1 MVQGRCRFGENATE
15 PQQSVQYPVAYRH
28 ILRYRFR
35 NVTSISQGIMSTAS
49 LTTAY
54 RPQTFA
60 DVAGQETIKAILS
73 RAAREDRIA
82 PAYLFSGTRGVG
94 KTTIARIFA
103 KSLNCVN
110 APAAEPCNVCE
121 HCRKITQGMH
131 VDVVEIDGAS
141 NRGIDDAR
149 RLRES
154 IGYAPMEGR
163 YKVFIIDEAHMLTR
177 ESFNALLK
185 TLEEPP
191 RGVTFIMATTEP
203 HKFPI
208 TIISRCQHYIF
219 KRLGEHE
226 LEAHLTK
233 ILGREERDFEPQ
245 AVKLIARRAAGS
257 VRDSMS
263 LMGQVLALGHDKL
276 EESSVRSILGLAGQ
290 ELFFKVMEAMKA
302 QDVVAVSSVIRSIL
316 DQGVDIGYFLR
327 ELATT
332 WRNLFMLKQAGE
344 QALPLL
350 DLPEAEARQWLEWVP
365 EFELAHVHACWQ
377 LTLEGQRRVLTSL
390 EPAMALELLLLNLTF
405 LPKLLNMEQL
415 SRGGAKPAP
424 QQSAQP
430 QAQSGAPRPAG
441 QGAPQGR
448 GPTNPFDAAAGA
460 AIQSGDQSD
469 APSAA
474 TGTAP
479 SFSGN
484 RNEAPVSAPAGQA
497 SHGKRP
503 EPPHRQR
510 AAQAAAARENAA
522 PAYMPSGG
530 MPSGNTSGNLSGS
543 MPSGNVSSGEDSGPP
558 AGYLDGPPPDLPPEF
573 GGAEGMGG
581 PQPEPQDIYGGAE
594 MPGSSDSYAAAGS
607 YATTYPY
614 GAQEEAAPSA
624 VPAVLDPSSYDGPRD
639 WDTFLEFCKQQN
651 GEGGRSVNILHS
663 AKGEYSE
670 GELRI
675 RTQSGIQYG
684 RLNEPGLVAVL
695 TERARQWFGPQARLA
710 VLEPT
715 SRVRPYAELRKEVE
729 DHPLSRMLE
738 EELGAAL
745 IHFRHKDEPGK

>member
-1 MVQGRCRFGENATE
+1 
-15 PQQSVQYPVAYRH
+15 
-28 ILRYRFR
+28 
-35 NVTSISQGIMSTAS
+35 MSTAS

-60 DVAGQETIKAILS
+60 DVAGQETIKSILS
-73 RAAREDRIA
+73 RAAKEDRIA
-82 PAYLFSGTRGVG
+82 PAYLLSGTRGVG

-103 KSLNCVN
+103 KALNCIN
-110 APAAEPCNVCE
+110 APTGEPCNVCE

-141 NRGIDDAR
+141 NRGIEDAR
-149 RLRES
+149 RLREA

-191 RGVTFIMATTEP
+191 KGVTFIMATTES

-219 KRLGEHE
+219 KRLSEQE

-233 ILGREERDFEPQ
+233 ILGMEHLEFEPQ

-263 LMGQVLALGHDKL
+263 LMGQVLALGNAKL

-302 QDVVAVSSVIRSIL
+302 QDVVAVSTVIRNIL
-316 DQGVDIGYFLR
+316 DQGVDIGFFLR

-350 DLPEAEARQWLEWVP
+350 DLPQEEAAQWLAWVP

-405 LPKLLNMEQL
+405 LPKLLSMEQL
-415 SRGGAKPAP
+415 SRSGAAPGQSGQPAP
-424 QQSAQP
+424 AGRPAQP
-430 QAQSGAPRPAG
+430 QPATAQQSSAP
-441 QGAPQGR
+441 QGPPQGR
-448 GPTNPFDAAAGA
+448 GPQNPFDLAAGA
-460 AIQSGDQSD
+460 GNTSGNMPD
-469 APSAA
+469 APSAQPRPA
-474 TGTAP
+474 AP
-479 SFSGN
+479 
-484 RNEAPVSAPAGQA
+484 QQ
-497 SHGKRP
+497 KP
-503 EPPHRQR
+503 EPPHRVR
-510 AAQAAAARENAA
+510 KAAQEAAAQRPPVSSYQHDQAVQAGVPGNASANRPYYDA
-522 PAYMPSGG
+522 PATQGGIPYDDAPRQERSDDMQGPPSGY
-530 MPSGNTSGNLSGS
+530 T
-543 MPSGNVSSGEDSGPP
+543 E
-558 AGYLDGPPPDLPPEF
+558 GPPPDLPPEF
-573 GGAEGMGG
+573 GGTTTDESAG
-581 PQPEPQDIYGGAE
+581 PQPAPYEPDTSASHRSFVPPAQYGYPGNAE
-594 MPGSSDSYAAAGS
+594 QESDQ
-607 YATTYPY
+607 P
-614 GAQEEAAPSA
+614 APM
-624 VPAVLDPSSYDGPRD
+624 LDPATFTGPRD
-639 WDTFLEFCKQQN
+639 WTTFLEFCKQQN
-651 GEGGRSVNILHS
+651 GEGGKNVHLLSS
-663 AKGEYSE
+663 AKGTLTDS
-670 GELRI
+670 ELRI
-675 RTQSGIQYG
+675 TTQSEMQYD
-684 RLNEPGLVAVL
+684 RLNDNTLLSVL
-695 TERARQWFGPQARLA
+695 NDRARQWFGAGTTLSLLKPA
-710 VLEPT
+710 
-715 SRVRPYAELRKEVE
+715 SRVRPYAELKKEVE
-729 DHPLSRMLE
+729 EHPVAKMLE

-745 IHFRHKDEPGK
+745 IHFRHKDDPGK